1 MENTNNINDILKAG
15 IKQEIEK
22 EYDEYVLECL
32 KNLETKLMVKKNDV
46 VKSILNTI
54 DINMEQNQFSL
65 EPIIQ
70 IKINKIVKINK

>member
-70 IKINKIVKINK
+70 IKINKTVKINK